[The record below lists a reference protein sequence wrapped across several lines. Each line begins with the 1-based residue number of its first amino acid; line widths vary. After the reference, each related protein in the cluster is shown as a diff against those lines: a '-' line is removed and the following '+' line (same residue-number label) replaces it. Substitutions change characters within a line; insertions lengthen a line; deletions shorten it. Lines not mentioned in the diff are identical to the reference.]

1 MRVALTVLAASL
13 ALAAPAGAANK
24 TEVSELGPVRAE
36 FSYTTHK
43 RTPPTNLVQRIFDGG
58 QLIVESVL
66 PDDKFLRPGGLSHRA
81 SVKAVDLDGDGKAE
95 VTFDLYTGGAHC
107 CFNTEFYDPPS
118 RAHFN
123 QDWGNIGYRR
133 QDFDGDGLPEFRTA
147 DDFFSGAY
155 TAYAFS
161 RQPLKVL
168 RYDAE
173 GLVDFT
179 RDPSVTPALRKEAA
193 RFKRG
198 YRRVRN
204 LRSITS
210 RQLVVSSLAG
220 YAADQC
226 SLGACGKGYALIRSA
241 VRRGDVHGGPKRFLA
256 TVRNDLRR
264 LGYDGPGVNCAC
276 AGPPP
281 APAPASGTP

>member
-13 ALAAPAGAANK
+13 ALAAPAAAANK
-24 TEVSELGPVRAE
+24 TEVSELGTVRAE
-36 FSYTTHK
+36 FSYTPHK
-43 RTPPTNLVQRIFDGG
+43 NRSPTNLVQRIFDGG
-58 QLIVESVL
+58 ELIVEREL
-66 PDDKFLRPGGLSHRA
+66 PDDKFLRPGGLSNRA

-95 VTFDLYTGGAHC
+95 VTFDIFTGGAHC
-107 CFNTEFYDPPS
+107 CFNTEFFKGKS
-118 RAHFN
+118 HFN

-147 DDFFSGAY
+147 DDVFSGAY
-155 TAYAFS
+155 TAYVFN
-161 RQPLKVL
+161 QVPLKVL

-179 RDPSVTPALRKEAA
+179 RAPSVKPTLRKEA
-193 RFKRG
+193 RDFRKR
-198 YRRVRN
+198 YLRRRG
-204 LRSITS
+204 RKGITS
-210 RQLVVSSLAG
+210 RQLTIGSLAAF
-220 YAADQC
+220 AADQC

-241 VRRGDVHGGPKRFLA
+241 VRRGDVRGGPKRFLA
-256 TVRNDLRR
+256 TVRKDLRR